1 MFVLSTSIATR
12 SLIQFTTGFGKSLM
26 FGLMARYLNLILGFK
41 IAVVVPNEVL
51 AASQQQ
57 KYAPWAS
64 KIGDDLFTNNP
75 DILYCTYADVLSGKI
90 PATTVLL
97 VDEIDSFFFAD
108 KVELVNG
115 RLLSAILI
123 LNKHKI
129 IGMTATF
136 RGDQGQ
142 AKLSAFLKDSLVLK
156 AGVVVPERVL
166 ALDVYGKLKIEEVD
180 AKVIAI
186 AKTKQA
192 ELPVIVILPS
202 IAKCQEME

>member
-1 MFVLSTSIATR
+1 
-12 SLIQFTTGFGKSLM
+12 
-26 FGLMARYLNLILGFK
+26 
-41 IAVVVPNEVL
+41 
-51 AASQQQ
+51 
-57 KYAPWAS
+57 
-64 KIGDDLFTNNP
+64 
-75 DILYCTYADVLSGKI
+75 
-90 PATTVLL
+90 L

-202 IAKCQEME
+202 IAKC